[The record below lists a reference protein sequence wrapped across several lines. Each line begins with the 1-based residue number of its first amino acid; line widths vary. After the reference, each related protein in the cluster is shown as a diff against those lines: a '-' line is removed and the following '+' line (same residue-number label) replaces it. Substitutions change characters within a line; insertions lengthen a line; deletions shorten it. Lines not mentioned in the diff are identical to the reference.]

1 MVKPLSE
8 HSIAVLEFIKA
19 HPGVQAQVIAAE
31 LNIKAK
37 DLMIALTI
45 LQGRGLI
52 EGKLDLKFDK
62 RKHSDDSAVRFYAE
76 I

>member
-8 HSIAVLEFIKA
+8 HGRLVLEFIEA
-19 HPGVQAQVIAAE
+19 HPGVQAQFIKAE
-31 LNIKAK
+31 LDIKTK
-37 DLMIALTI
+37 DLMIALTV
-45 LQGRGLI
+45 LQGRKLI

-62 RKHSDDSAVRFYAE
+62 RKLADNSAIRWYPN